1 MATNKFL
8 PMATGAGANVITDD
22 VWSGLASRSTGFQA
36 GTAASAQLNKAWRQS
51 SIIAAMIGQ
60 FIVDNASVDANDSQ
74 TITTIKT
81 NFESALDAIIASS
94 LAGID
99 LSGYVTSTALTA
111 ALANY
116 LLKSGG
122 TMTGPLTLSGAPTNT
137 LHAATK
143 GYTDAQ
149 FLGGANA
156 GTLKLPGG
164 AMLQWVRTS
173 AAAMSSDGEQRSV
186 TWYTSFTTSCLSAW
200 VSKYNSSATSAS
212 DWWVEVKSY
221 TTTGATAVLQG
232 TQDNGGYLAAA
243 GLLVFGIGY

>member
-1 MATNKFL
+1 
-8 PMATGAGANVITDD
+8 
-22 VWSGLASRSTGFQA
+22 
-36 GTAASAQLNKAWRQS
+36 
-51 SIIAAMIGQ
+51 MIGQ
-60 FIVDNASVDANDSQ
+60 FIADNAGADANDSQ
-74 TITTIKT
+74 AVSTIKT
-81 NFESALDAIIASS
+81 NFEAALGAIIDSALS
-94 LAGID
+94 GID
-99 LSGYVTSTALTA
+99 LSGYVTSSALTTS
-111 ALANY
+111 LANY

-122 TMTGPLTLSGAPTNT
+122 TMTGALTLSGAPTSS

-143 GYTDAQ
+143 GYADAQ
-149 FLGGANA
+149 FLGDASA
-156 GTLKLPGG
+156 GTLKFPGG

-200 VSKYNSSATSAS
+200 VSKYNSSATPAS

-232 TQDNGGYLAAA
+232 TQDSGGYLAAA